1 LTDVTRKQSGTDL
14 NKPRQ
19 VQNTFISST
28 SHHYSPYLYKPHLP
42 QHIMKISDRT
52 FLISGGSSGLGLA
65 TAELLYSQ
73 GAYIALL
80 DLNPPPSSSPISNR
94 TATAFFTTDVSSTES
109 IAAAVGK
116 TVKWASSSK
125 KPIGGVICCA
135 GIGYA
140 EKLLPR
146 QPKGTTSATV
156 KMMDLAR
163 FDRVLNINLRG
174 TVDLIR
180 QVTPHMSLNEPEGPD
195 GERGVI
201 IMVSSVAAFE
211 GQVGQLA
218 YSASKGAVRSI
229 VLPLARELGQSC
241 GVRVTAIAPGV
252 FETGM
257 TMKSKT
263 GARTGG
269 QTAAQKGD
277 AEKKA
282 KGVGAVNRE
291 MVNYPVRM
299 GRGNEFARF
308 CKEIIENPMLNGD
321 CYRLDGGVRMPSR
334 L

>member
-1 LTDVTRKQSGTDL
+1 
-14 NKPRQ
+14 
-19 VQNTFISST
+19 
-28 SHHYSPYLYKPHLP
+28 
-42 QHIMKISDRT
+42 
-52 FLISGGSSGLGLA
+52 
-65 TAELLYSQ
+65 
-73 GAYIALL
+73 
-80 DLNPPPSSSPISNR
+80 
-94 TATAFFTTDVSSTES
+94 
-109 IAAAVGK
+109 
-116 TVKWASSSK
+116 
-125 KPIGGVICCA
+125 
-135 GIGYA
+135 
-140 EKLLPR
+140 
-146 QPKGTTSATV
+146 
-156 KMMDLAR
+156 MMDLTA
-163 FDRVLNINLRG
+163 FDRVMNINLRG

-180 QVTPHMSLNEPEGPD
+180 QVIPHMSLNEPEGPD
-195 GERGVI
+195 GERGII

-257 TMKSKT
+257 TRKSKT

-269 QTAAQKGD
+269 ASAAP
-277 AEKKA
+277 EKKEKEKA
-282 KGVGAVNRE
+282 GGGFNRE

-299 GRGNEFARF
+299 GRGEEFARL

>member
-1 LTDVTRKQSGTDL
+1 MKT
-14 NKPRQ
+14 
-19 VQNTFISST
+19 SS
-28 SHHYSPYLYKPHLP
+28 
-42 QHIMKISDRT
+42 RT

-65 TAELLYSQ
+65 TAELLYAH
-73 GAYIALL
+73 GASVALL
-80 DLNPPPSSSPISNR
+80 DLNPPPTSSPLSNR
-94 TATAFFTTDVSSTES
+94 TRTAFFTTDVSSSAS
-109 IAAAVGK
+109 IASAVSK
-116 TVKWASSSK
+116 TVTWATSSK
-125 KPIGGVICCA
+125 NPIGGVICSA

-146 QPKGTTSATV
+146 QPEGTTSATV
-156 KMMDLAR
+156 KMMDLTA
-163 FDRVLNINLRG
+163 FDRVMNINLRG

-180 QVTPHMSLNEPEGPD
+180 QVIPHMSLNEPEGPD

-257 TMKSKT
+257 TRKSKT

-269 QTAAQKGD
+269 ASTAP
-277 AEKKA
+277 EKKVKEKA
-282 KGVGAVNRE
+282 GGGFNRE

-299 GRGNEFARF
+299 GRGEEFARL

>member
-1 LTDVTRKQSGTDL
+1 
-14 NKPRQ
+14 
-19 VQNTFISST
+19 
-28 SHHYSPYLYKPHLP
+28 
-42 QHIMKISDRT
+42 MKISNRT
-52 FLISGGSSGLGLA
+52 FIVSGGCSGLGLA
-65 TAELLYSQ
+65 TAELLFAN
-73 GAYIALL
+73 GASVALF
-80 DLNPPPSSSPISNR
+80 DLNPPPTSSPISNR
-94 TATAFFTTDVSSTES
+94 TATAFFTTDVSSTPS
-109 IAAAVGK
+109 IAASLTK
-116 TVKWASSSK
+116 TLTWAASSHR
-125 KPIGGVICCA
+125 PLAGVICSA

-140 EKLLPR
+140 AKLLPR
-146 QPKGTTSATV
+146 QPSDATSANV
-156 KMMDLAR
+156 NLMDLSA
-163 FDRVLNINLRG
+163 FDRVLAINLRG

-180 QVTPHMSLNEPEGPD
+180 QAIPHMALNEPEGPD

-257 TMKSKT
+257 TKSSKT
-263 GARTGG
+263 GARTAP
-269 QTAAQKGD
+269 TKEPEMKKGTE
-277 AEKKA
+277 EKK
-282 KGVGAVNRE
+282 GGGFNRE

-299 GRGNEFARF
+299 GRGDEFARL